1 MIGIY
6 AILFDVAFV
15 VLGIFLLAWT
25 SWLLIDRRRRRK
37 PANVF
42 YKNDRDDTSAALF
55 GVVFIL
61 MWLGVLSNQLLHE
74 VRLHSDLAH
83 LRPDTVDRIEIGNH
97 AVTDKRQI
105 AEIIGALNHAEWL
118 ALRSNN
124 TADNVSFVVR
134 LTSGTQ
140 YKYEAARYLRGEGA
154 VLMSRSSEWNNGEA
168 FCLRLP
174 ASLKKAQIALPDCFT
189 YFGKPERCAVQ

>member
-1 MIGIY
+1 MIGTY
-6 AILFDVAFV
+6 AMLLDVAFV
-15 VLGIFLLAWT
+15 VVGLILLTGA
-25 SWLLIDRRRRRK
+25 SWLLIDQRRKK

-42 YKNDRDDTSAALF
+42 HKNDRDDTSGALF
-55 GVVFIL
+55 AVVFIL

-74 VRLHSDLAH
+74 ARLHSDLSH
-83 LRPDTVDRIEIGNH
+83 LRPDAVDRIEIGNH

-118 ALRSNN
+118 TMRSGGI
-124 TADNVSFVVR
+124 ADNVSFVVR

-140 YKYEAARYLRGEGA
+140 YNYEAARYLRGEGA
-154 VLMSRSSEWNNGEA
+154 VLMSRSSEWNNGEV
-168 FCLRLP
+168 FCVRLP

-189 YFGKPERCAVQ
+189 YFGKPERCALQ

>member
-15 VLGIFLLAWT
+15 VLGVFLLACA
-25 SWLLIDRRRRRK
+25 SWLWIDQRRKK

-42 YKNDRDDTSAALF
+42 HKNDRDDTGAALF
-55 GVVFIL
+55 GMVVML
-61 MWLGVLSNQLLHE
+61 VWLGALSYRILHE

-105 AEIIGALNHAEWL
+105 AEIIGALNHAEWF
-118 ALRSNN
+118 ALQRGD
-124 TADNVSFVVR
+124 TADKVSFVVR

-140 YKYEAARYLRGEGA
+140 YNYEAARYLRREGA
-154 VLMSRSSEWNNGEA
+154 ALIWQSVSGWHNGEA
-168 FCLRLP
+168 FCVRRPLR
-174 ASLKKAQIALPDCFT
+174 
-189 YFGKPERCAVQ
+189 

>member
-15 VLGIFLLAWT
+15 VLGVFLLACA
-25 SWLLIDRRRRRK
+25 SWLWIDQRRKK

-42 YKNDRDDTSAALF
+42 HKNDRDDTGAALF
-55 GVVFIL
+55 GMVVML
-61 MWLGVLSNQLLHE
+61 VWLGALSYRILHE

-105 AEIIGALNHAEWL
+105 AEIIGALNHAEWF
-118 ALRSNN
+118 ALQRGD
-124 TADNVSFVVR
+124 TADKVSFVVR

-140 YKYEAARYLRGEGA
+140 YNYEAARYLRREGA
-154 VLMSRSSEWNNGEA
+154 ALIWQSVSGWHNGEA
-168 FCLRLP
+168 FCVRLP
-174 ASLKKAQIALPDCFT
+174 L
-189 YFGKPERCAVQ
+189 R